1 MFSTSIASSDGG
13 PEQSVNADRCCMSDF
28 CRDRRTDENV
38 IRVGEVEDLLERVSF
53 SRQVDT

>member
-1 MFSTSIASSDGG
+1 
-13 PEQSVNADRCCMSDF
+13 MSDF